1 MGVRRLSRE
10 FALQFLYACDIK
22 QSFSLKDIKEFWGL
36 FIEVHHLKES
46 VTEDDII
53 TEFIDRL
60 LNHVLTHLEEI
71 DKTIRAYTTNWD
83 FNRITVVDRNILR
96 MALAEI
102 FYMADIPSVVSI
114 DEAVDIAKK
123 YSTPDS
129 GKFVNGVLDKVKDEC
144 AKRK

>member
-10 FALQFLYACDIK
+10 FSLQFLYACDIK
-22 QSFSLKDIKEFWGL
+22 GSFTLKDIKEFWDI
-36 FIEVHHLKES
+36 FIEVHHLDESIKEDT
-46 VTEDDII
+46 VFI
-53 TEFIDRL
+53 EFVDRL
-60 LNHVLTHLEEI
+60 LNHVLTHLEDI
-71 DKTIRAYTTNWD
+71 DKTIRIYTTNWD

-144 AKRK
+144 AKKE